1 MILVLGGAGQLGQ
14 ELVHAAAS
22 GGVALTALSRAEA
35 DIAAP
40 ADMRRALAHHR
51 PSVVVN
57 AAAYTKV
64 DLAESEPEEARRAND
79 TGPGVLADACAQA
92 GIPLVHLST
101 DFVFDGRKEEPYVE
115 SDPVAP
121 LSVYGRTKAAGEE
134 AVRRAAPRHV
144 ILRTSWV
151 YGAYGGNFLKTML
164 RLARERDELRVV
176 ADQHGAPTSTRDLA
190 RIILALAPRLAAGE
204 NVWGTY
210 HFAGHGYTTWHGFA
224 DAIVAAAAPA
234 LGRRPAVMAIT
245 AAEYPA
251 AARRPK
257 NSRLDC
263 ALFERTFGLRARPW
277 PEEMRDAVVAVLGRQ
292 IAASPQ
298 GHSAANR

>member
-1 MILVLGGAGQLGQ
+1 VILVFGGAGQLGQ
-14 ELVHAAAS
+14 ELVQAAKA
-22 GGVALTALSRAEA
+22 GGVALTALSRADA
-35 DIAAP
+35 DIAAA
-40 ADMRRALAHHR
+40 ADIRRGLARHR

-64 DLAESEPEEARRAND
+64 DLAESEPDEARRANE

-92 GIPLVHLST
+92 GIPLLHFST
-101 DFVFDGRKEEPYVE
+101 DFVFDGRKQGAYVE
-115 SDPVAP
+115 SDAVAP
-121 LSVYGRTKAAGEE
+121 LSVYGRTKAAGEA

-144 ILRTSWV
+144 IVRTSWV
-151 YGAYGGNFLKTML
+151 YGAYGSNFLKTML

-190 RIILALAPRLAAGE
+190 RIVLALAPRLAAGE
-204 NVWGTY
+204 NAWGTY
-210 HFAGHGYTTWHGFA
+210 HFAGRGFTTWHGFA

-234 LGRRPAVMAIT
+234 LGRRPLVTAIT

-251 AARRPK
+251 AARRPA

-263 ALFERTFGLRARPW
+263 TLFERTFGLSPRPW
-277 PEEMRDAVVAVLGRQ
+277 QDEMRHAVEAVLR
-292 IAASPQ
+292 
-298 GHSAANR
+298 